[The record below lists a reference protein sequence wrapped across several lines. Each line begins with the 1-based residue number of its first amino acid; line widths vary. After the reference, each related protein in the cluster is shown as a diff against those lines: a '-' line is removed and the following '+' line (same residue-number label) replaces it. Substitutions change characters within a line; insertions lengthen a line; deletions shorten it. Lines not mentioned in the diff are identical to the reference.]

1 MALRGNDIR
10 YGGGPGWHVWTGQR
24 WKVDADDAQVS
35 RFAKR
40 LASTYL
46 QDAHMMEQAIVYAPD
61 DYAADAMI
69 KRAIRL
75 RKFA

>member
-1 MALRGNDIR
+1 M
-10 YGGGPGWHVWTGQR
+10 
-24 WKVDADDAQVS
+24 KVDADDAQVS

-75 RKFA
+75 RKFATAPRASEGLGPFSATRRPRQRS